1 MGLTFAALP
10 LAAQQPPVEARIA
23 GLEGNEE
30 YMSLLREDAVLQSR
44 VDSVVRAVEQ
54 VRLRL
59 REHPDERQAC
69 SEEILRLESRIF
81 DLRNAKGRL
90 IDRINTI
97 EQEWVLANLDNPAA
111 SASER
116 PAARVPD
123 SLKVRNLVYNP
134 CFGEQL
140 PKADYAALLRA
151 QELELRAVDLVNR
164 YFANYETAA
173 QLAEAYAAAATESE
187 AGEIYDRYEAIQRI
201 DGTLSD
207 SLAGV
212 WNYIFDNKNYAYG
225 YLLDKLGQEEALTR
239 EEEALAK
246 AQRQVASLRAKRLRM
261 PWPTISCANRCSSIT
276 KLRWPGCSTSVR
288 PATRCAAWRPNFA
301 RWIFAGPESR

>member
-212 WNYIFDNKNYAYG
+212 WNYIFDNKTTPMA
-225 YLLDKLGQEEALTR
+225 T
-239 EEEALAK
+239 
-246 AQRQVASLRAKRLRM
+246 
-261 PWPTISCANRCSSIT
+261 
-276 KLRWPGCSTSVR
+276 CSTSSGR
-288 PATRCAAWRPNFA
+288 RR
-301 RWIFAGPESR
+301 R

>member
-1 MGLTFAALP
+1 MSPEQILVTRGGDEGIELLVRTFCRP
-10 LAAQQPPVEARIA
+10 
-23 GLEGNEE
+23 G
-30 YMSLLREDAVLQSR
+30 EDAVLQSR

-140 PKADYAALLRA
+140 PTMRPCSAPR
-151 QELELRAVDLVNR
+151 NWS
-164 YFANYETAA
+164 FGP
-173 QLAEAYAAAATESE
+173 S
-187 AGEIYDRYEAIQRI
+187 
-201 DGTLSD
+201 
-207 SLAGV
+207 
-212 WNYIFDNKNYAYG
+212 
-225 YLLDKLGQEEALTR
+225 
-239 EEEALAK
+239 
-246 AQRQVASLRAKRLRM
+246 
-261 PWPTISCANRCSSIT
+261 IS
-276 KLRWPGCSTSVR
+276 
-288 PATRCAAWRPNFA
+288 
-301 RWIFAGPESR
+301 

>member
-1 MGLTFAALP
+1 MVEMTEMGFRRIHILLFSVLGLTFAALP

-97 EQEWVLANLDNPAA
+97 EQEWVLANLDNPDAA
-111 SASER
+111 SSER

-187 AGEIYDRYEAIQRI
+187 AGEIYDRYGAMQRI
-201 DGTLSD
+201 DRALSD

-225 YLLDKLGQEEALTR
+225 YLARQARAGGGADSRGGGAGQGTASGGFAAGRNGFGCRGRLFP
-239 EEEALAK
+239 
-246 AQRQVASLRAKRLRM
+246 AQTGARRLRGFGGRAAR
-261 PWPTISCANRCSSIT
+261 PRC
-276 KLRWPGCSTSVR
+276 
-288 PATRCAAWRPNFA
+288 
-301 RWIFAGPESR
+301 GP